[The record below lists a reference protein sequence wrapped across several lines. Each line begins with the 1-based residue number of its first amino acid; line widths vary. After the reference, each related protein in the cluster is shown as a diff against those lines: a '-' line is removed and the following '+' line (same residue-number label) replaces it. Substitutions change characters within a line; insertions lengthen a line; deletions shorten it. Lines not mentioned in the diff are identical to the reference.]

1 MKLDGRIAGYSVNRK
16 HISVRIELL
25 GDVSPL
31 TVQELQGY
39 KGEMKTL
46 RLDTLQLVGEI
57 ASISLSNATGFLI
70 HAEKYEYINKGLFT
84 IMNKDTV
91 RVHVSDKVEDK
102 ILLFLNEAA
111 RLTSKNRAQLLCE
124 ITSFKNIKGK
134 KTVFHLSNEQKKV
147 VLDKLNKI
155 IHAKSEALAAGSG
168 S

>member
-1 MKLDGRIAGYSVNRK
+1 MKQDGRIAGYSVNKK

-31 TVQELQGY
+31 TVQKLQGY
-39 KGEMKTL
+39 KGKMKTL
-46 RLDTLQLVGEI
+46 RLDTLQLAGEI
-57 ASISLSNATGFLI
+57 ASISLNNTTGFLI
-70 HAEKYEYINKGLFT
+70 HAEKYEYINRSLFT
-84 IMNKDTV
+84 IMNKDMV
-91 RVHVSDKVEDK
+91 CIHVSDKVEDK

-111 RLTSKNRAQLLCE
+111 RVTGKNRVQLLCE

-134 KTVFHLSNEQKKV
+134 KAVFHLSNEQKKI

-155 IHAKSEALAAGSG
+155 LHRKSETLATASG